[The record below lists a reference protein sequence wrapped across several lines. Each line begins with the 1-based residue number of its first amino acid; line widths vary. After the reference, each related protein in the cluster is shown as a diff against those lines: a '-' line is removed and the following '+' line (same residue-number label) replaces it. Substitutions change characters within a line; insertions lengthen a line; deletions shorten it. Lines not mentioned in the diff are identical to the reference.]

1 MDNVN
6 LRELFQ
12 LLTRRFGLLNK
23 SCCSADGVEVS
34 LVQSHII
41 YEINRQYHPSIQQI
55 AETLNTDITTFS
67 RQVQSLIKMNLVKK
81 TPLEED
87 RRISI
92 LSLTEEGIAVNK
104 SIDEQMND
112 YLQEV
117 FSGMNEFEKETVIRS
132 LKLLNERMLQSSVCC
147 TAPWE

>member
-6 LRELFQ
+6 LRGLFQ

-67 RQVQSLIKMNLVKK
+67 RQIQSLIKMNLVKK